1 MMTRR
6 IAFFDS
12 GIGGIPYLV
21 HLRELAP
28 EFSYIYLAD
37 TKNFPYGLKN
47 GEQLRVAVLGAVEK
61 LIKKGEPDAIVI
73 ACNTATVATL
83 PYLREMFRVPFVG
96 VVPAVKPAAIYSEN
110 KRIGLFATNK
120 TVSDSYV
127 DSLISQFANRC
138 EVFRYADYRIVDFIE
153 RKFIDSSEPEILEML
168 KPAAAFFSE
177 KKVDH
182 VVLGCT
188 HFLFVDKYMEKLLPE
203 NIKTIDSR
211 EGVSRQAL
219 RIVSDSDMMQGKD
232 WKGKETDKQKT
243 TSGFFTTSET
253 PGNSYYRKIA
263 GMFSL
268 EYKGVI

>member
-1 MMTRR
+1 M
-6 IAFFDS
+6 F
-12 GIGGIPYLV
+12 
-21 HLRELAP
+21 
-28 EFSYIYLAD
+28 
-37 TKNFPYGLKN
+37 
-47 GEQLRVAVLGAVEK
+47 
-61 LIKKGEPDAIVI
+61 
-73 ACNTATVATL
+73 TA
-83 PYLREMFRVPFVG
+83 PFVG

-168 KPAAAFFSE
+168 KPAAAYFSE

-188 HFLFVDKYMEKLLPE
+188 HFLFIDKYMEKLLPE

-219 RIVSDSDMMQGKD
+219 RIVSGTEMKHEKE
-232 WKGKETDKQKT
+232 WKSKEAGKQKKAA
-243 TSGFFTTSET
+243 SGFFTTSET
-253 PGNSYYRKIA
+253 PGSSYYRKIA
-263 GMFSL
+263 EMFSL
-268 EYKGVI
+268 EYKGII